1 MPPVL
6 DKAHAS
12 HLDGIYRHQRFFYDL
27 TREYYLLGRNKLIAD
42 LAPPAGG
49 SILEIGCGTARN
61 LIKAAQTYPDARFF
75 GLDLSSVMLQTGQ
88 ASVSRNGL
96 AQKIYLRHADA
107 TCFNAVE
114 LFGVGKFD
122 RIFISYALSMIPH
135 WQAALRHAAAH
146 LAPGGSLHVVD
157 FGPCEAL
164 PPLFKQGLYAWL
176 WKFSVQP
183 RVTLGP
189 ALEAVARE
197 NGAHFGF
204 RSLFR
209 GYASYAV
216 LTLP

>member
-1 MPPVL
+1 ML

-61 LIKAAQTYPDARFF
+61 LIKAAQAYPQARCF
-75 GLDLSSVMLQTGQ
+75 GFDLSSVMLRTGQ
-88 ASVSRNGL
+88 ASVRRHGL
-96 AQKIYLRHADA
+96 QTRICLRYADA
-107 TCFNAVE
+107 TCFDAAD
-114 LFGVGKFD
+114 LFGIDRFD

-135 WQAALRHAAAH
+135 WQAALRRAAGR

-157 FGPCEAL
+157 FGSCEAL
-164 PPLFKQGLYAWL
+164 PALFRQGLYAWL

-183 RVTLGP
+183 RATLGP

-197 NGAHFGF
+197 YGGRLDF